1 MEMDLRKI
9 AAIFLIIFCLS
20 ACGPGKPSVVVT
32 LPTDVTPGP
41 TPDVAVIARDYPRV
55 DGSTSAH
62 PLQVLIACTLL
73 DVPCTWTDQSFLG
86 PTSERRIGP
95 DLFDTFTENGEIVA
109 NIWHNGTHSA
119 YVNLINK
126 DTDFIIVAR
135 MPSDDEIRQAGLRG
149 VKLDIRPVALDAF
162 VFLSHV
168 DNPVKS
174 LTLDQI
180 RDIYTGKTTTWD
192 ELGGI
197 GEINAYQRNPNSG
210 SQELMDDLVMQGRR
224 MVDAPDMIFPGMM
237 GPINAI
243 SNDPQG
249 LGYSVYFYA
258 SFMLPDEN
266 IKLLGIDGVVPTSET
281 IASGDYLLATEV
293 YAAVRADMPTDSTAV
308 MLRDWLLT
316 DDGQDAVEE
325 SGYVPIR

>member
-1 MEMDLRKI
+1 
-9 AAIFLIIFCLS
+9 
-20 ACGPGKPSVVVT
+20 
-32 LPTDVTPGP
+32 
-41 TPDVAVIARDYPRV
+41 
-55 DGSTSAH
+55 
-62 PLQVLIACTLL
+62 
-73 DVPCTWTDQSFLG
+73 
-86 PTSERRIGP
+86 
-95 DLFDTFTENGEIVA
+95 
-109 NIWHNGTHSA
+109 
-119 YVNLINK
+119 
-126 DTDFIIVAR
+126 
-135 MPSDDEIRQAGLRG
+135 MPSDDEIRQAGIKS

-162 VFLSHV
+162 VFLVHV
-168 DNPVKS
+168 DNPAQS

-210 SQELMDDLVMQGRR
+210 SQELMDDLVMQGRQ

-243 SNDPQG
+243 SSDPQG
-249 LGYSVYFYA
+249 VGYSVYFYA

-266 IKLLGIDGVVPTSET
+266 VRLLGIEGVVPTSESL
-281 IASGDYLLATEV
+281 ANGDYSLATEV
-293 YAAVRADMPTDSTAV
+293 YAMVRADIPNDSTAV

-316 DDGQDAVEE
+316 EGGQDTVEE